1 MTSTKGQEGRGESHL
16 AALVLL
22 AQLVPLNL
30 PKAYSG
36 ENMKLVTVSEM
47 RAIEQE
53 ADASGLTYARM
64 MENAGR
70 GLAKEILRL
79 AYSQDDEELQVLGL
93 VGPGNNGGD
102 TLVALACLA
111 EKGWKARAYLIHR
124 KGEGDPL
131 VDRLKEAEGEIV
143 ISQRDENF
151 EQLIAFMITS
161 DVVLDGILGT
171 GFKLPLKDGIAHVMA
186 AAKDALAELEWPP
199 YAVAVDCPSGV
210 DCDTGEAAAACI
222 PADATVTMA
231 AVKQG
236 LLKMPA
242 FDLVGELNVVEIG
255 LADDLPS
262 WKAVQNEVAD
272 EGLVAAILPPRPS
285 DSHKGT
291 FGTAFVVAG
300 SVNYTGAALL
310 AGKAAY
316 RIGTGLVT
324 LAIPAPVHAV
334 LAGQFPEATWLLL
347 PHEVG
352 VIASDAEDVLARN
365 LERATALLL
374 GPGFGLEDTTKE
386 FLENLLRGAT
396 LPKTAHGRMGFIPN
410 QTGEAEAK
418 MLTLPPLVIDAD
430 GLKLLAKISDWP
442 KLLPA
447 PAVLTPHPGE
457 MSVLTGLT
465 KEEIQKERL
474 ATALR
479 FAQEWGH
486 VVVLKGAFTVVA
498 SPDGRTTTVP
508 VASSALA
515 RAGTG
520 DVLAGLIVGL
530 RAQGVEAYPAA
541 VAGAWVHAQAGL
553 YAAERL
559 GTSASVLAGDVL
571 EAVPDVLA
579 ELA

>member
-1 MTSTKGQEGRGESHL
+1 
-16 AALVLL
+16 
-22 AQLVPLNL
+22 
-30 PKAYSG
+30 
-36 ENMKLVTVSEM
+36 MKLVTVSEM

-79 AYSQDDEELQVLGL
+79 AYNQGDDDMQVLGL

-102 TLVALACLA
+102 TLVALAFLA
-111 EKGWKARAYLIHR
+111 EKGWQARAYLIQR
-124 KGEGDPL
+124 KEEGDPL
-131 VDRLKEAEGEIV
+131 VERLIEAGGEIV
-143 ISQRDENF
+143 ISQRDDNF
-151 EQLIAFMITS
+151 EQLKAFMGTS
-161 DVVLDGILGT
+161 DVLLDGILGT
-171 GFKLPLKDGIAHVMA
+171 GFKLPLKDGIAQVMA
-186 AAKDALAELEWPP
+186 AAKEALAESEWPA
-199 YAVAVDCPSGV
+199 YVVAVDCPSGV

-222 PADATVTMA
+222 RADATLTMA

-242 FDLVGELNVVEIG
+242 YDLVGELAVVDIG
-255 LADDLPS
+255 LPDDLPS
-262 WKAVQNEVAD
+262 WKAVRNQVAD
-272 EGLVAAILPPRPS
+272 EKLAASILPPRPS
-285 DSHKGT
+285 DAHKGT
-291 FGTAFVVAG
+291 FGAALIVAG

-316 RIGTGLVT
+316 RIGAGLVT
-324 LAIPAPVHAV
+324 LAVPVPLHAA
-334 LAGQFPEATWLLL
+334 LAGHFPEATWLLL
-347 PHEVG
+347 PHEQG
-352 VIASDAEDVLARN
+352 VVAADAASVLTGN
-365 LERATALLL
+365 LARATALLI

-386 FLENLLRGAT
+386 FLEKLLRSAS
-396 LPKTAHGRMGFIPN
+396 LPKAAHGRIGFV
-410 QTGEAEAK
+410 QTQAGEAEARR
-418 MLTLPPLVIDAD
+418 LVLPPLVIDAD
-430 GLKLLAKISDWP
+430 GLKLLAKIPDWP

-465 KEEIQKERL
+465 KEEIQKDRL
-474 ATALR
+474 AIALR

-486 VVVLKGAFTVVA
+486 VVVLKGAFTVIA
-498 SPDGRTTTVP
+498 SPEGRTTTIP

-515 RAGTG
+515 RAGSG

-553 YAAERL
+553 YTAEEV
-559 GTSASVLAGDVL
+559 GSTASVLAGDVL
-571 EAVPDVLA
+571 DCVNDVMS
-579 ELA
+579 ELEE

>member
-1 MTSTKGQEGRGESHL
+1 
-16 AALVLL
+16 
-22 AQLVPLNL
+22 
-30 PKAYSG
+30 
-36 ENMKLVTVSEM
+36 MKLVTVSEM

-79 AYSQDDEELQVLGL
+79 AYNQGDDDMQVLGL

-102 TLVALACLA
+102 TLVALAFLA
-111 EKGWKARAYLIHR
+111 EKGWQARAYLIQR
-124 KGEGDPL
+124 KEEGDPL
-131 VDRLKEAEGEIV
+131 VERLIEAGGEIV
-143 ISQRDENF
+143 ISQRDDNF
-151 EQLIAFMITS
+151 EQLKAFMGTS
-161 DVVLDGILGT
+161 DVLLDGILGT
-171 GFKLPLKDGIAHVMA
+171 GFKLHLKDGIAQVMA
-186 AAKDALAELEWPP
+186 AAKDALAESEWPA
-199 YAVAVDCPSGV
+199 YVVAVDCPSGV

-222 PADATVTMA
+222 RADATLTMA

-242 FDLVGELNVVEIG
+242 YDLVGELRVVDIG
-255 LADDLPS
+255 LPDGLPS
-262 WKAVQNEVAD
+262 WEAVRNQVAD
-272 EGLVAAILPPRPS
+272 DKLAASILPPRPS
-285 DSHKGT
+285 DAHKGT
-291 FGTAFVVAG
+291 FGTALIVAG

-316 RIGTGLVT
+316 RIGAGLVT
-324 LAIPAPVHAV
+324 LAVPAPLHAA
-334 LAGQFPEATWLLL
+334 LAGHFPEATWLLL
-347 PHEVG
+347 PHEMG
-352 VIASDAEDVLARN
+352 VVAADAASVLTGN
-365 LERATALLL
+365 LARATALLI

-386 FLENLLRGAT
+386 FLEKLLRSAS
-396 LPKTAHGRMGFIPN
+396 LPKAAHGRIGFV
-410 QTGEAEAK
+410 QTQAGEAEARR
-418 MLTLPPLVIDAD
+418 LVLPPLVIDAD
-430 GLKLLAKISDWP
+430 GLKLLAKIPDWP

-465 KEEIQKERL
+465 KEEIQKDRL
-474 ATALR
+474 AIALR

-486 VVVLKGAFTVVA
+486 VVVLKGAFTVIA
-498 SPDGRTTTVP
+498 SPEGRTTTIP

-515 RAGTG
+515 RAGSG

-553 YAAERL
+553 YTAEEV
-559 GTSASVLAGDVL
+559 GSTASVLAGDVL
-571 EAVPDVLA
+571 DCVNDVMS
-579 ELA
+579 ELEE